1 MSSSSSKPDG
11 AVESQGK
18 SPLKWLNKKILLLA
32 VGSIG
37 VVFGD
42 IGTSP
47 LYTIKACF
55 HGKYAI
61 DPGMANV
68 LGVLS
73 LIFWSMIIV
82 VSIKYVI
89 FILQTDN
96 RGEGGIFALLGLL
109 NIGFLNPS
117 DKKISRRIP
126 TILMFGGILGAGLLY
141 GDGVITPAISVLS
154 AIEGLEVA
162 TKAAAPFVMPLT
174 CVVLILLFSLQ
185 HRGTAH
191 IGKLFGP
198 IMLIWFVS
206 IGAFGIIQIV
216 REPMVLRAINPI
228 YAVAFFM
235 NNGMHGIVVLG
246 SVVLCITGC
255 EALYADLGHF
265 GKDAIRLSW
274 FTFVLPALLCNYF
287 GQGALLLAH
296 PEMNISPF
304 YKIVPEFLLYP
315 MIGLSTIATV
325 IASQALISGA
335 FSLTQQAVQ
344 LGYCPRVRIVH
355 TSSEMQGQIYI
366 PFVNYALMIACIA
379 VVIGFKESGGLAGAY
394 GIAVTGTMI
403 ITSLLYFLVLTSD
416 RKWSLWKVI
425 PLVGIFIA
433 FDLAFFTGNF
443 FKIADGGWFPLFVA
457 AIITIAMT
465 TWKKGR
471 KELYRNL
478 IGARFPLESFLSE
491 LPRSH
496 MPRVPGTAVFMTL
509 APVGTPST
517 LLHNVKHN
525 HILHEKVVLL
535 SIITKDTPTVP
546 AGDRIKLT
554 DLGQGFYRVE
564 AFYGFMQKPNVPQI
578 MKIVAQ
584 YGLVTDPMTT
594 TFYLGRETLLT
605 GGKSKMMQW
614 RKALFAF
621 MSRNAGNPTS
631 YFGIPANRVVELGAQ
646 IEL

>member
-1 MSSSSSKPDG
+1 MSSSSYENDG
-11 AVESQGK
+11 AVESKGK
-18 SPLKWLNKKILLLA
+18 FPHEWFNKKLVFLA
-32 VGSIG
+32 FGSIG

-47 LYTIKACF
+47 LYAIKACF
-55 HGKYAI
+55 HGKHAI
-61 DPGMANV
+61 TPSMANV

-82 VSIKYVI
+82 VSIKYVT
-89 FILQTDN
+89 FILRADN

-109 NIGFLNPS
+109 NTS
-117 DKKISRRIP
+117 DKSHSRLIQS
-126 TILMFGGILGAGLLY
+126 ILLFAGILGAGLLY

-162 TKAAAPFVMPLT
+162 TKAAIPFVLPLT
-174 CVVLILLFSLQ
+174 CVVLVLLFSLQ
-185 HRGTAH
+185 HKGTTH
-191 IGKLFGP
+191 IGKLFAP
-198 IMLIWFVS
+198 IMVLWFVF
-206 IGAFGIIQIV
+206 IGAFGIMQIMH
-216 REPMVLRAINPI
+216 EPTVFRAINPV
-228 YAVAFFM
+228 YALEFFV
-235 NNGMHGIVVLG
+235 NNGTHGIIVLG

-265 GKDAIRLSW
+265 GRDAIRLSW
-274 FTFVLPALLCNYF
+274 FSFVLPTLLCNYF

-296 PEMNISPF
+296 PEMNINPF
-304 YKIVPEFLLYP
+304 YKIVPELMLYP
-315 MIGLSTIATV
+315 MIGLSTLATV

-335 FSLTQQAVQ
+335 FSLTHQAVQ
-344 LGYCPRVRIVH
+344 LGFCPRIRIVH

-366 PFVNYALMIACIA
+366 PFVNYTLMIACIG
-379 VVIGFKESGGLAGAY
+379 VVIGFKESGALAGAY

-403 ITSLLYFLVLTSD
+403 ITSLLYFLVLTHY
-416 RKWSLWKVI
+416 RKWSVWKVI
-425 PLVGIFIA
+425 PLVGIFLV
-433 FDLAFFTGNF
+433 FDVAYITGNS

-457 AIITIAMT
+457 AIIAMTMT

-471 KELYRNL
+471 DELYRNL

-509 APVGTPST
+509 SPVGTPPT

-535 SIITKDTPTVP
+535 SIITTDTPTVP
-546 AGDRIKLT
+546 AGERIKLT

-564 AFYGFMQKPNVPQI
+564 AFYGFMQKPDVPQI

-584 YGLVTDPMTT
+584 HGLVTNPMAT
-594 TFYLGRETLLT
+594 TFYLGKETLLT
-605 GGKSKMMQW
+605 GGKSKMMRW
-614 RKALFAF
+614 RKSFFAF
-621 MSRNAGNPTS
+621 MSRNAGNPTV
-631 YFGIPANRVVELGAQ
+631 YFGIPANRVVELGTQ

>member
-1 MSSSSSKPDG
+1 MPANDTD
-11 AVESQGK
+11 ESPRK
-18 SPLKWLNKKILLLA
+18 FPFTWLNKKTVFLA

-47 LYTIKACF
+47 LYAIKACF
-55 HGKYAI
+55 YGKHAI
-61 DPGMANV
+61 APSMMNIM
-68 LGVLS
+68 GVLS

-82 VSIKYVI
+82 VSIKYLT
-89 FILQTDN
+89 FILRADN
-96 RGEGGIFALLGLL
+96 RGEGGIFALVSLL
-109 NIGFLNPS
+109 NTS
-117 DKKISRRIP
+117 DKSISRFIQS
-126 TILMFGGILGAGLLY
+126 ILLFAGILGAGLLY

-162 TKAAAPFVMPLT
+162 TTAATPFVLPLT
-174 CVVLILLFSLQ
+174 CIVLVLLFSLQ
-185 HRGTAH
+185 RRGTAH
-191 IGKLFGP
+191 IGKLFAP
-198 IMLIWFVS
+198 IMTFWFLF
-206 IGAFGIIQIV
+206 IGAFGIIQILN
-216 REPMVLRAINPI
+216 EPAVFRALNPA
-228 YAVAFFM
+228 YALEFFL
-235 NNGMHGIVVLG
+235 NNGTHGIVVLG

-265 GKDAIRLSW
+265 GRDAIRLSW
-274 FTFVLPALLCNYF
+274 FSFVLPALLCNYF

-296 PEMNISPF
+296 PEMNVNPF
-304 YKIVPEFLLYP
+304 YKIVPELLLYP

-344 LGYCPRVRIVH
+344 LGFCPRVRIVH
-355 TSSEMQGQIYI
+355 TSSQMQGQIYI
-366 PFVNYALMIACIA
+366 PFVNYALMIACIM
-379 VVIGFKESGGLAGAY
+379 VVIGFKQSDALAGAY

-403 ITSLLYFLVLTSD
+403 ITSVLYFLVLTHY
-416 RKWSLWKVI
+416 RKWSLWKAI
-425 PLVGIFIA
+425 PLVGVFLMFDIA
-433 FDLAFFTGNF
+433 YVAGNA
-443 FKIADGGWFPLFVA
+443 FKIADGGWFPLCVA
-457 AIITIAMT
+457 AIIAMAMT

-471 KELYRNL
+471 EELYRKL
-478 IGARFPLESFLSE
+478 IGARFPLDSFLAE

-509 APVGTPST
+509 SPLGTPPT
-517 LLHNVKHN
+517 LLHHVKHN

-535 SIITKDTPTVP
+535 SIISQDTPIVS
-546 AGDRIKLT
+546 AGERIKLI
-554 DLGQGFYRVE
+554 DLGQGFYRIE

-605 GGKSKMMQW
+605 GGKSKMMRW
-614 RKALFAF
+614 RKAFFAF

-631 YFGIPANRVVELGAQ
+631 YFGIPANRVVELGTQ
-646 IEL
+646 IEI

>member
-1 MSSSSSKPDG
+1 MSSSGDENG
-11 AVESQGK
+11 GVVESQGK
-18 SPLKWLNKKILLLA
+18 SPRGWLNNKILLLSI
-32 VGSIG
+32 GSIG

-47 LYTIKACF
+47 LYAIKACF
-55 HGKYAI
+55 HGKHAI
-61 DPGMANV
+61 APDAANV

-73 LIFWSMIIV
+73 LIFWSMIVV
-82 VSIKYVI
+82 VSIKYVT
-89 FILQTDN
+89 FILRSDN

-109 NIGFLNPS
+109 HTS
-117 DKKISRRIP
+117 EKSISLRLQA
-126 TILMFGGILGAGLLY
+126 ILLFAGILGAGLLY

-162 TKAAAPFVMPLT
+162 TMAAAPFILPLT
-174 CVVLILLFSLQ
+174 CIVLVLLFSMQ
-185 HRGTAH
+185 HRGTTH

-198 IMLIWFVS
+198 IMVLWFVS
-206 IGAFGIIQIV
+206 IGVFGIMQIMY
-216 REPMVLRAINPI
+216 EPTVLRAMNPV
-228 YAVAFFM
+228 YALEFFM
-235 NNGMHGIVVLG
+235 KNGTHGIVVLG

-265 GKDAIRLSW
+265 GRDAIRFSW
-274 FTFVLPALLCNYF
+274 FLFVLPTLLCNYF

-296 PEMNISPF
+296 PEMNINPF

-315 MIGLSTIATV
+315 MIGLSTAATV

-335 FSLTQQAVQ
+335 YSLTQQAVQ
-344 LGYCPRVRIVH
+344 LGLCPRVRIVH

-403 ITSLLYFLVLTSD
+403 ITSFLYFLVLTHY
-416 RKWSLWKVI
+416 RNWSLWKVV
-425 PLVGIFIA
+425 PLVLIFLAFDIA
-433 FDLAFFTGNF
+433 FFAGNI

-457 AIITIAMT
+457 AIIAMAMT

-471 KELYRNL
+471 DELYRKL
-478 IGARFPLESFLSE
+478 IGSRFPLDSFLSE
-491 LPRSH
+491 LPKSRL
-496 MPRVPGTAVFMTL
+496 PRVPGTAVFMTL
-509 APVGTPST
+509 SPVGTPPT
-517 LLHNVKHN
+517 LLHHIKHN
-525 HILHEKVVLL
+525 HVLHEKVMLL
-535 SIITKDTPTVP
+535 SIMSKDTPTIP
-546 AGDRIKLT
+546 AGERIKLV

-594 TFYLGRETLLT
+594 TFYMGRETLLT
-605 GGKSKMMQW
+605 GGSSKMMRW
-614 RKALFAF
+614 RKAIFAF

-631 YFGIPANRVVELGAQ
+631 YFGIPANRVVELGTQ

>member
-1 MSSSSSKPDG
+1 MSPSSSENDDAVSSK
-11 AVESQGK
+11 GK
-18 SPLKWLNKKILLLA
+18 SPREWFNQKIFFLA
-32 VGSIG
+32 VGSVG

-47 LYTIKACF
+47 LYAIKACF
-55 HGKYAI
+55 HGKHAI
-61 DPGMANV
+61 TPNILNI

-82 VSIKYVI
+82 VSIKYVT
-89 FILQTDN
+89 FILRADN
-96 RGEGGIFALLGLL
+96 KGEGGIFALVSLL
-109 NIGFLNPS
+109 NTPGQSL
-117 DKKISRRIP
+117 SRLVKY
-126 TILMFGGILGAGLLY
+126 ILLFAGILGAGLLY

-162 TKAAAPFVMPLT
+162 TSAATPFILPLT
-174 CVVLILLFSLQ
+174 CIVLVLLFSLQ
-185 HRGTAH
+185 RRGTTH
-191 IGKLFGP
+191 IGKLFSP
-198 IMLIWFVS
+198 IMVLWFVC
-206 IGAFGIIQIV
+206 IGVFGITQIMS
-216 REPMVLRAINPI
+216 EPTVFRAINPV
-228 YAVAFFM
+228 YALDFFV
-235 NNGMHGIVVLG
+235 NNGTHGIIVLG

-265 GKDAIRLSW
+265 GRNAIRLSW
-274 FTFVLPALLCNYF
+274 FSFVLPTLLCNYF

-296 PEMNISPF
+296 PEMNVNPF
-304 YKIVPEFLLYP
+304 YKIVPEILLYP
-315 MIGLSTIATV
+315 MIGLSTVATV

-344 LGYCPRVRIVH
+344 LGLCPRVRIVH
-355 TSSEMQGQIYI
+355 TSSEMQGQIYV
-366 PFVNYALMIACIA
+366 PFVNYALMIACIG
-379 VVIGFKESGGLAGAY
+379 VVIGFKESGALAGAY

-403 ITSLLYFLVLTSD
+403 ITSLLYFLVLTHY

-425 PLVGIFIA
+425 PLVGIFLA
-433 FDLAFFTGNF
+433 FDVAYVAGNT

-457 AIITIAMT
+457 AIIALAMT

-471 KELYRNL
+471 QELYRNL
-478 IGARFPLESFLSE
+478 IGSRFPLESFLSE
-491 LPRSH
+491 LPKSH
-496 MPRVPGTAVFMTL
+496 MPRVSGTAVFMTL
-509 APVGTPST
+509 SPVGTPPT
-517 LLHNVKHN
+517 LLHHVKHN
-525 HILHEKVVLL
+525 HVLHEKVVLL
-535 SIITKDTPTVP
+535 SIINTDSPIVP
-546 AGDRIKLT
+546 AGERIKLA

-605 GGKSKMMQW
+605 GGKSKMMRW
-614 RKALFAF
+614 RKAFFAF

-631 YFGIPANRVVELGAQ
+631 YFGIPANRVVELGSQ